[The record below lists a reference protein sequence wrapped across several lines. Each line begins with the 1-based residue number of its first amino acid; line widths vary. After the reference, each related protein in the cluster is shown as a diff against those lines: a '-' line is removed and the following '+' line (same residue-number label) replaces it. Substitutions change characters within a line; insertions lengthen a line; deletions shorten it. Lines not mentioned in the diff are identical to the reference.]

1 MGKDF
6 LEFEFWMMVGFY
18 SVGKKAIG

>member
-6 LEFEFWMMVGFY
+6 LEFEFGMMVGFY
-18 SVGKKAIG
+18 SVG